1 MQISKG
7 TLCINVIMKG
17 QHCDPAIIKIV
28 QEDFIETPWRNTVV
42 DVLNDTERVS
52 ETGIVINVPSGRGS
66 IGELKLLRMDFVVS
80 IKEFLENLRRHG
92 NAT

>member
-1 MQISKG
+1 MQLSIG

-17 QHCDPAIIKIV
+17 QHCDPAI
-28 QEDFIETPWRNTVV
+28 
-42 DVLNDTERVS
+42 
-52 ETGIVINVPSGRGS
+52 TGIVINVPSRGS
-66 IGELKLLRMDFVVS
+66 IGELKLLRMDFVVG